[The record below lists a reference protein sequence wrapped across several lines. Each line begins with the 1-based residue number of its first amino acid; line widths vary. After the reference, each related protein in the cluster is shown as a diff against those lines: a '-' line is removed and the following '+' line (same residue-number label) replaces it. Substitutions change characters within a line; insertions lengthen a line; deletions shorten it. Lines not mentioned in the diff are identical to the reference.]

1 MEKTEIE
8 IIQYDIKKLK
18 LMSMIELI
26 ASIILAIFVFGIIYF
41 WNKIQ
46 RLNQLSGYLLKQAK
60 KDISQKHFIKN

>member
-41 WNKIQ
+41 
-46 RLNQLSGYLLKQAK
+46 
-60 KDISQKHFIKN
+60 